1 MNPIDTILKNTRMR
15 TKILVATIM
24 VVGFFMGLSLYK
36 SLAIHKET
44 AMNQVASSSDHL
56 LESIYS
62 GIKFPMSVG
71 DCKTIREQM
80 KDIKHHM
87 EGVQVYISDFQNMIM
102 YASEDERIYK
112 SMATYLYENKSRD
125 ALAESLLTGQAPDIS
140 FSETENHTPYLITIK
155 PILNENS
162 CRHCHGSTRKVLG
175 AMIIKQPVKEVFHA
189 ISHARNSLIIYFT
202 AAIIGVIVVINFFF
216 SRLVTKRIQLLRAK
230 TGQVAGGDITVVV
243 HDDHKD
249 SIGGLS
255 RNFNLMVKSIRD
267 RIEYANSLKLGISD
281 PFFTVD
287 PEMNVVFINK
297 AAARLVGL
305 SREEAIG
312 MPCCEVFHSSACEQ
326 KCPVKRALETD
337 EATVGQRVTLINR
350 KGREIPAMSSS
361 ALLKDSSGKVLGG
374 FEILR
379 DLTAEVEAEER
390 LQDAYLRE
398 EKAKQAAEAAT
409 RAKSEFL
416 ANMSHEIRTPMNGVI
431 AAAELALS
439 EKMPPRAERYLE
451 IIQSSAYSLLGIIN
465 DILDFSKIEADKLDL
480 ETQPFLL
487 DEVIDRIT
495 DVFMSEAAG
504 KRIELLVDIDLE
516 APNALIGDPL
526 RLQQILKNLVSN
538 AVKFTEIGGIILV
551 RVTES
556 EKSAD
561 RTTLTFSIKDTGIGI
576 APKYLSRLFKP
587 FSQVDTSSTRE
598 YEGTGLG
605 LTICKRLVEMMGGKI
620 WVESDL
626 GKGSTFSFTVC
637 FGRQSADQKQKLVP
651 PPDIQ
656 HLNVLVV
663 DDCADSRLI
672 MQKMLESFG
681 LRVKLVLSGE
691 ESLKALKENETREEP
706 FELVVIDWLMPGLS
720 GIETSKRIR
729 KDLKLTIPIILMT
742 AFGKENEMLDAEKAG
757 INAFLTK
764 PIHQSTLFNA
774 IMDTF
779 GKKALKIEEK
789 EKHITT
795 KASIYKNFLRGIRIL
810 VAEDNPTNQ
819 EIALAILEGAGIVV
833 EIANN
838 GKKAVEALQKSRFDA
853 VLMDIQM
860 PEMDGYEATRM
871 IRKDSKF
878 KSLPIIAMT
887 AHAMKGDEEK
897 CLKAGMDGYVSKPI
911 SQDRLFHTIWKS
923 MEHQKKAPYYKE
935 PEAPKDRDV
944 TVAQTEELPERLP
957 GINIQDALSALNIDK
972 DVFKHILI
980 GFLKNNKES
989 ANKIGEAFNRK
1000 DWESIVQLAHSLKGS
1015 AGNIGADKL
1024 YKAAHELET
1033 AGREGAPTSA
1043 LIDRV
1048 ETALNQVLESL
1059 QMLADTSKTEPLP
1072 GKERGVGPGVDPAQV
1087 IPVLKQL
1094 ADALDLAEP
1103 EEIKKHMEII
1113 KKYLDISILRNLED
1127 HVNDYEYDRALERV
1141 KEIMEEMEKKVP
1153 KVS

>member
-24 VVGFFMGLSLYK
+24 VVSFFMGLSLYK

-71 DCKTIREQM
+71 DSKTIREQM

-87 EGVQVYISDFQNMIM
+87 EGVQVYISDFQKMIM

-112 SMATYLYENKSRD
+112 SMAMYLYESKSRD
-125 ALAESLLTGQAPDIS
+125 ALAESLLTGYAPDIS
-140 FSETENHTPYLITIK
+140 FSDMEDHTPYLITIK
-155 PILNENS
+155 PILNEDS
-162 CRHCHGSTRKVLG
+162 CHHCHGSIRKVLG
-175 AMIIKQPVKEVFHA
+175 AMIIKQPVKEVFAA
-189 ISHARNSLIIYFT
+189 ISNTRNSLIIYFT
-202 AAIIGVIVVINFFF
+202 AAIIGVIAVINFFF
-216 SRLVTKRIQLLRAK
+216 SRLVTKRIQHLRVK
-230 TGQVAGGDITVVV
+230 TGQVAAGDVTVVV

-267 RIEYANSLKLGISD
+267 RMEYANSLKLGISD
-281 PFFTVD
+281 PLFTID
-287 PEMNVVFINK
+287 TEMNVVFINEP
-297 AAARLVGL
+297 AARLADM
-305 SREEAIG
+305 SREDAIG
-312 MPCCEVFHSSACEQ
+312 MPCCEVFHSSACER

-337 EATVGQRVTLINR
+337 EPTVGQRVTIKNR

-390 LQDAYLRE
+390 LQDAYHRE

-465 DILDFSKIEADKLDL
+465 DILDFSKIEADKLDI
-480 ETQPFLL
+480 ETHPFLL
-487 DEVIDRIT
+487 DGVIDRLT
-495 DVFMSEAAG
+495 DVFMTEAAS

-516 APNALIGDPL
+516 APNALIGDSL

-538 AVKFTEIGGIILV
+538 AVKFTDIGGIILV

-556 EKSAD
+556 EKSVD
-561 RTTLTFSIKDTGIGI
+561 QTTLTFSVKDTGIGI

-605 LTICKRLVEMMGGKI
+605 LSICKRLVEMMGGRI
-620 WVESDL
+620 WVESEL
-626 GKGSTFSFTVC
+626 GRGSTFSFTVC
-637 FGRQSADQKQKLVP
+637 FGRQSENQKQKLVP

-656 HLNVLVV
+656 HLNVLVI

-672 MQKMLESFG
+672 MQKILESFG
-681 LRVKLVLSGE
+681 LQVTSVSSGE
-691 ESLKALKENETREEP
+691 ESLTALKENKTLEKP

-720 GIETSKRIR
+720 GIETSKKIR
-729 KDLKLTIPIILMT
+729 KDLKLSIPIILMT
-742 AFGKENEMLDAEKAG
+742 AFGKENEMLNAEKAG
-757 INAFLTK
+757 VNAFLTK

-779 GKKALKIEEK
+779 GKKALKIEGK
-789 EKHITT
+789 ENHITT
-795 KASIYKNFLRGIRIL
+795 RASIYKNFLKGIRIL
-810 VAEDNPTNQ
+810 VAEDNLTNQ

-833 EIANN
+833 EIADN
-838 GKKAVEALQKSRFDA
+838 GKKAVE
-853 VLMDIQM
+853 
-860 PEMDGYEATRM
+860 
-871 IRKDSKF
+871 
-878 KSLPIIAMT
+878 
-887 AHAMKGDEEK
+887 
-897 CLKAGMDGYVSKPI
+897 
-911 SQDRLFHTIWKS
+911 
-923 MEHQKKAPYYKE
+923 
-935 PEAPKDRDV
+935 
-944 TVAQTEELPERLP
+944 
-957 GINIQDALSALNIDK
+957 
-972 DVFKHILI
+972 
-980 GFLKNNKES
+980 
-989 ANKIGEAFNRK
+989 
-1000 DWESIVQLAHSLKGS
+1000 
-1015 AGNIGADKL
+1015 
-1024 YKAAHELET
+1024 
-1033 AGREGAPTSA
+1033 
-1043 LIDRV
+1043 
-1048 ETALNQVLESL
+1048 
-1059 QMLADTSKTEPLP
+1059 
-1072 GKERGVGPGVDPAQV
+1072 
-1087 IPVLKQL
+1087 
-1094 ADALDLAEP
+1094 
-1103 EEIKKHMEII
+1103 
-1113 KKYLDISILRNLED
+1113 
-1127 HVNDYEYDRALERV
+1127 
-1141 KEIMEEMEKKVP
+1141 
-1153 KVS
+1153 

>member
-1 MNPIDTILKNTRMR
+1 
-15 TKILVATIM
+15 
-24 VVGFFMGLSLYK
+24 
-36 SLAIHKET
+36 
-44 AMNQVASSSDHL
+44 
-56 LESIYS
+56 
-62 GIKFPMSVG
+62 G
-71 DCKTIREQM
+71 D
-80 KDIKHHM
+80 
-87 EGVQVYISDFQNMIM
+87 V
-102 YASEDERIYK
+102 
-112 SMATYLYENKSRD
+112 
-125 ALAESLLTGQAPDIS
+125 
-140 FSETENHTPYLITIK
+140 
-155 PILNENS
+155 
-162 CRHCHGSTRKVLG
+162 
-175 AMIIKQPVKEVFHA
+175 
-189 ISHARNSLIIYFT
+189 
-202 AAIIGVIVVINFFF
+202 
-216 SRLVTKRIQLLRAK
+216 
-230 TGQVAGGDITVVV
+230 TVVV

-267 RIEYANSLKLGISD
+267 RMEYANSLKLGISD

-287 PEMNVVFINK
+287 PEMNVVFINE
-297 AAARLVGL
+297 AAARLIGL

-312 MPCCEVFHSSACEQ
+312 MPCYEVFHSSACEQ

-337 EATVGQRVTLINR
+337 EATVGQRVTLKNR

-409 RAKSEFL
+409 IAKSEFL

-439 EKMPPRAERYLE
+439 EKMPPRAVRYLE

-480 ETQPFLL
+480 ETRPFLL

-538 AVKFTEIGGIILV
+538 AVKFTDIGGIILV
-551 RVTES
+551 RVKES

-561 RTTLTFSIKDTGIGI
+561 RTTLTFSVKDTGIGI

-587 FSQVDTSSTRE
+587 FSQADTSSTRE

-605 LTICKRLVEMMGGKI
+605 LTICKRLVEMMGGRI
-620 WVESDL
+620 WVESEL

-637 FGRQSADQKQKLVP
+637 FNRQSANEKQKLVP

-681 LRVKLVLSGE
+681 LRVKLVSSGE
-691 ESLKALKENETREEP
+691 ESLKALEENKTREEP
-706 FELVVIDWLMPGLS
+706 FELVVIDWLMPGLG

-742 AFGKENEMLDAEKAG
+742 AFGKENEILDAEKAG

-779 GKKALKIEEK
+779 GKKRLKIEEK

-795 KASIYKNFLRGIRIL
+795 RASIYKNFLRGIRIL

-838 GKKAVEALQKSRFDA
+838 GKKAVEALQRSRFDA

-860 PEMDGYEATRM
+860 PEMDGYEATKI
-871 IRKDSKF
+871 IRKDSRF

-897 CLKAGMDGYVSKPI
+897 CLEAGMDGYVSKPI

-923 MEHQKKAPYYKE
+923 MEHEKKVPYYKE
-935 PEAPKDRDV
+935 PEAPKDRDI
-944 TVAQTEELPERLP
+944 TVAQTEDLPKRLP

-989 ANKIGEAFNRK
+989 ANKIRDAFDRK
-1000 DWESIVQLAHSLKGS
+1000 DWESIMQLAHSLKGS

-1024 YKAAHELET
+1024 YKAAQELET

-1094 ADALDLAEP
+1094 ANALDLAEP
-1103 EEIKKHMEII
+1103 EEIEKHIKVV
-1113 KKYLDISILRNLED
+1113 KKYLDISILKDIED
-1127 HVNDYEYDRALERV
+1127 QVNDYEYDRAL
-1141 KEIMEEMEKKVP
+1141 KMLKGIMEEMEKKVP

>member
-36 SLAIHKET
+36 SLVIHKET

-216 SRLVTKRIQLLRAK
+216 SRLVTKRIQHLRAK
-230 TGQVAGGDITVVV
+230 TGQVAGGDVTVVV

-267 RIEYANSLKLGISD
+267 RMEYANSLKLGISD

-287 PEMNVVFINK
+287 PEMNVVFINE
-297 AAARLVGL
+297 AAARLTGL

-337 EATVGQRVTLINR
+337 EATVGQRVTLKNR

-409 RAKSEFL
+409 IAKSEFL

-439 EKMPPRAERYLE
+439 EKMPPRAVRYLE
-451 IIQSSAYSLLGIIN
+451 IIQSSAYYLLGIIN
-465 DILDFSKIEADKLDL
+465 DILDFSKIEADRLDL
-480 ETQPFLL
+480 ETRPFLL

-495 DVFMSEAAG
+495 DVFMTEAAG

-538 AVKFTEIGGIILV
+538 AVKFTDIGGIILV

-561 RTTLTFSIKDTGIGI
+561 RTTLTFSVKDTGIGI

-587 FSQVDTSSTRE
+587 FTQADTSSTRE

-620 WVESDL
+620 WVESEL

-637 FGRQSADQKQKLVP
+637 FNRQSANEKQKLVP

-681 LRVKLVLSGE
+681 LRVKLVSSGE
-691 ESLKALKENETREEP
+691 ESLKALEENKTREEP
-706 FELVVIDWLMPGLS
+706 FELVVIDWLMPGLG

-779 GKKALKIEEK
+779 GKKRLKIEEK

-795 KASIYKNFLRGIRIL
+795 RATIYKNFLRGIRIL

-838 GKKAVEALQKSRFDA
+838 GKKAVEALQRSRFDA

-860 PEMDGYEATRM
+860 PEMDGYEATKI
-871 IRKDSKF
+871 IRKDSRL

-897 CLKAGMDGYVSKPI
+897 CLEAGMDGYVSKPI

-923 MEHQKKAPYYKE
+923 MEHEKKVPYYKE
-935 PEAPKDRDV
+935 PEAPKDRDI
-944 TVAQTEELPERLP
+944 TVAQTEDLPERLP
-957 GINIQDALSALNIDK
+957 GINIQDALGALNIEK
-972 DVFKHILI
+972 AVFKHILI

-989 ANKIGEAFNRK
+989 ANKIRDTFDKKN
-1000 DWESIVQLAHSLKGS
+1000 WELLVQLAHSLKGS
-1015 AGNIGADKL
+1015 AGSIGADEL
-1024 YKAAHELET
+1024 YKAAQELET

-1094 ADALDLAEP
+1094 AGALDLAEP

-1113 KKYLDISILRNLED
+1113 KKYLDISILGNLED
-1127 HVNDYEYDRALERV
+1127 QVNDYEYDRALETINRIL
-1141 KEIMEEMEKKVP
+1141 KNEY
-1153 KVS
+1153 